1 LLDYQFLGA
10 VALVVAV
17 VTRGS
22 ILPVVVV
29 TAFIAALTFLYEA
42 GARRYRRRHPATPA
56 ASGSPAP
63 SDGELTRW
71 MSAID
76 RVLRSTD

>member
-1 LLDYQFLGA
+1 MLDYQFLGG
-10 VALVVAV
+10 VALVLAV

-29 TAFIAALTFLYEA
+29 TALIAALMYLCEA
-42 GARRYRRRHPATPA
+42 VARRYRRRHPAPA
-56 ASGSPAP
+56 PGSPAP
-63 SDGELTRW
+63 SDTELSRW

-76 RVLRSTD
+76 RVLRSAD